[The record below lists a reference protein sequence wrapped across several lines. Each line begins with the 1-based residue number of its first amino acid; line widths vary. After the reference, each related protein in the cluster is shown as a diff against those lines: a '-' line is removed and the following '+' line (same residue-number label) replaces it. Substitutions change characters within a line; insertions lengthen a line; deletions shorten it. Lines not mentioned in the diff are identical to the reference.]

1 MKYARW
7 FVVSLL
13 IFSLVAGAVTATP
26 QLSRLFY
33 RLSYALGL
41 LLLVSWVMSW
51 LALRGVLVRRFARSL
66 RAEVGY
72 IFEERYE
79 VQNNGRWPRLWVEV
93 RNESD
98 LPGAPGSQVLTWI
111 GGHESRS
118 YLARTRLQER
128 GVFSLG
134 PTRLKSGDLFGLFSV
149 ERSFR
154 NEDTL
159 LVYPLLF
166 EIEQFPNPPGLLPG
180 GEALRR
186 RTPQITSNAAGV
198 REYLHGDPLNRI
210 HWASTARRNRLIV
223 KEFELDPLAEVWIF
237 IDANQGIHYALPY
250 ERGRFDPQDLW
261 RKRVQYELPPATEE
275 YAVSIAASLARY
287 YLQRS
292 RAVGLVASGHS
303 LQVLP
308 ADRGARQLGKILET
322 LALLRAEGRLPFEAL
337 VDAQARHLPRGSTAI
352 LITTSAEKS
361 VFPLADLLLRRGHRP
376 VGVVLDTT
384 TFGGYSNAEKITSQ
398 LQFLGIPACNIAY
411 SANLTKAMSPV
422 VNRVN
427 LD

>member
-7 FVVSLL
+7 LVASLL

-33 RLSYALGL
+33 RLSYFWGVL
-41 LLLVSWVMSW
+41 LLMSWGMSW
-51 LALRGVLVRRFARSL
+51 LALRGVQVRRFARSL

-134 PTRLKSGDLFGLFSV
+134 PTRLRSGDLFGLFSV

-166 EIEQFPNPPGLLPG
+166 EIQQFPNPPGLLPG

-237 IDANQGIHYALPY
+237 IDANQGIHYSLPY
-250 ERGRFDPQDLW
+250 ERRPFEAQDLW
-261 RKRVQYELPPATEE
+261 RKRIQYELPPSTEE
-275 YAVSIAASLARY
+275 YAVSIAASLGHY
-287 YLQRS
+287 YLKHG
-292 RAVGLVASGHS
+292 RAVGLVASGHF

-361 VFPLADLLLRRGHRP
+361 IFPLADLLLRRGHRP
-376 VGVVLDTT
+376 VGVVLDAM
-384 TFGGYSNAEKITSQ
+384 TFGGYSSAEKITSQ
-398 LQFLGIPACNIAY
+398 LQFLGIPVCNIAY
-411 SANLTKAMSPV
+411 SANLTQAMSPV
-422 VNRVN
+422 VTRSI